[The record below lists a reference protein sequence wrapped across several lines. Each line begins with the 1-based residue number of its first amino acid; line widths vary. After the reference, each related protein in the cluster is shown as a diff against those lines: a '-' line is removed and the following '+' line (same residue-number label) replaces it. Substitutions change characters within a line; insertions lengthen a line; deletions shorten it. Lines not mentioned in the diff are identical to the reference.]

1 MVARLFLC
9 GLAEQMDKQSVRDL
23 VAGYS
28 IETTVREAGRLE
40 RYADLVPAGTAMYIP
55 HVPGVAREDTIA
67 LAARLRREGMDPVP
81 HVVARRTESAA
92 ILDDFLTRLVG
103 EAGVTRVL
111 VVAGDID
118 KPEGE
123 FESALQI
130 IERGFIE
137 KHGIRKV
144 GLACHPEG
152 HKNVENAALRD
163 AIVRK
168 NAYAQKTGSD
178 VYLVSQFGFVAEPIL
193 SWEKSTTPSIN
204 KLPYYAGLP
213 GLATT
218 KTLLKYALDCGVGP
232 SLAAF
237 SKHATQLSKLLTVS
251 APDNQVVD
259 LARHRREH
267 PESPLKGLHFFP
279 FGGLKRTSDWLKK
292 LADGEFEFTSDG
304 AGLEVV

>member
-1 MVARLFLC
+1 
-9 GLAEQMDKQSVRDL
+9 MDKQSVRDL

-55 HVPGVAREDTIA
+55 HVPGVERSDTIA

-152 HKNVENAALRD
+152 HKNVADDALRD
-163 AIVRK
+163 AIARK
-168 NAYAQKTGSD
+168 NAYARKTGSD
-178 VYLVSQFGFVAEPIL
+178 VYLVSQFGFVADPII
-193 SWEKSTTPSIN
+193 SWEKSTSWLRSNSARFPAGVIESSSSATCSAVSGAVPPTGTISPCFRNSGAFPEVRWRSEQCSRTIWTNSDSMVSVPVRPVVTGSAPGECAASI
-204 KLPYYAGLP
+204 GE
-213 GLATT
+213 GLASSRIAPPSRLTFT
-218 KTLLKYALDCGVGP
+218 VTLPAG
-232 SLAAF
+232 AA
-237 SKHATQLSKLLTVS
+237 
-251 APDNQVVD
+251 
-259 LARHRREH
+259 
-267 PESPLKGLHFFP
+267 
-279 FGGLKRTSDWLKK
+279 
-292 LADGEFEFTSDG
+292 
-304 AGLEVV
+304 

>member
-1 MVARLFLC
+1 
-9 GLAEQMDKQSVRDL
+9 MDKQSVRDL

-28 IETTVREAGRLE
+28 IETTVREAARLE
-40 RYADLVPAGTAMYIP
+40 RYADLVPARTAMYIP
-55 HVPGVAREDTIA
+55 HVPGVAREDTVA

-81 HVVARRTESAA
+81 HVVARRTESAT
-92 ILDDFLTRLVG
+92 ILDDFLKRLVG

-111 VVAGDID
+111 VVAGDIE

-137 KHGIRKV
+137 NHGIRTV

-152 HKNVENAALRD
+152 HKNVADELLRD

-178 VYLVSQFGFVAEPIL
+178 VYLVSQFGFVADPIIA
-193 SWEKSTTPSIN
+193 WEQSTTPSIN

-218 KTLLKYALDCGVGP
+218 KTLLKYAFDCGVGP
-232 SLAAF
+232 SLQAF

-259 LARHRREH
+259 LARHRRQH
-267 PESPLKGLHFFP
+267 PETMLKGLHFFP

-292 LADGEFEFTSDG
+292 LADGEFEFTPDG
-304 AGLEVV
+304 KGLEVAS